1 MATPIKDKLVNLEIL
16 KSSQDYIDNKK
27 INKNQGI
34 ENNGKVLGVGS
45 DGNVSPIEPPKT
57 TIIDTTLSNSGQA
70 ADSKAVGDKI
80 KEEIGKCVK
89 SEPGKVLSSND
100 FTDEYKKRIDDLSY
114 VKIAFS
120 SASLDKASNEIGSI
134 VTAVNV
140 NWKLNK
146 TPKLLKIQFGSE
158 AQETL
163 VNTVTSKSYTGKAV
177 KTNTNIVLSATDER
191 NSVVTKQLT
200 IAFQPM
206 VYWGIADNKSNYSS
220 ADILGLSNSVLASSR
235 QRTLNVNA
243 TAGKHIIYVI
253 PSSFGT
259 PVFNVGGFDGGF
271 IKVGTVSHTNASGHT
286 QNYDVWKSVNAG
298 LGNVSVL
305 VK

>member
-1 MATPIKDKLVNLEIL
+1 MAIKDKIVNLEIL
-16 KSSQDYIDNKK
+16 KSSQDYIDKK
-27 INKNQGI
+27 KLDKNLGAQ
-34 ENNGKVLGVGS
+34 NNGKVLGVGA
-45 DGNVSPIEPPKT
+45 DGSVSPIDPPKT
-57 TIIDTTLSNSGQA
+57 TVIDATLTNQGQA

-120 SASLDKASNEIGSI
+120 SASLDKASNEIGST

-146 TPKLLKIQFGSE
+146 TPKTLKIKFGSE
-158 AQETL
+158 QEETL
-163 VNTVTSKSYTGKAV
+163 ANTVTSKAYTDKTI
-177 KTNTNIVLSATDER
+177 KTNTNIVLTAIDER
-191 NSVVTKQLT
+191 NATATKQVT
-200 IAFQPM
+200 IAFQPK
-206 VYWGIADNKSNYSS
+206 VYWGVADNKDSYSS
-220 ADILGLSNSVLASSR
+220 SDILGLSNSVLASSR